1 MLSLFWYCASDFP
14 TQNRWKTK
22 RDAGLFCI
30 SSASKWIVFSS
41 ILVSFWGPFWNLGG
55 GLGGSWVLEAPKLGF
70 WSILDRFWDPSWGQ
84 VGSNFEALERP
95 GASWHLLG
103 RSLCG
108 LEPFFF
114 RSHDRFLFASH
125 FTSISDRKTTPKSLK
140 HRWRIHAHMKQKK
153 KAYFHAS
160 CSEFSR

>member
-1 MLSLFWYCASDFP
+1 MLALFWYCASDFP

-22 RDAGLFCI
+22 RDAGLFLHI
-30 SSASKWIVFSS
+30 FGVKINRFFFDFGVIF
-41 ILVSFWGPFWNLGG
+41 LPE
-55 GLGGSWVLEAPKLGF
+55 GGSWVLEPPKLGF

-114 RSHDRFLFASH
+114 RSHDQFLFASH

-140 HRWRIHAHMKQKK
+140 NRWRIHAHMKEKK

-160 CSEFSR
+160 CSELSR